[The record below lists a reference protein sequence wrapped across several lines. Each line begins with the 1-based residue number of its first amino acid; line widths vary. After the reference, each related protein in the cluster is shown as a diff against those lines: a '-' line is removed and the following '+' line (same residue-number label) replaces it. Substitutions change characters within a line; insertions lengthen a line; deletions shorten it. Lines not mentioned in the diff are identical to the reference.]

1 MNDTQLLTTAGD
13 GRLMVWDLRNASA
26 GPVKFAV
33 PDARWEQ
40 PQLAPVCLH
49 ARRSIRGLGCG

>member
-1 MNDTQLLTTAGD
+1 MDDSLLLTTGGD

-33 PDARWEQ
+33 PD
-40 PQLAPVCLH
+40 
-49 ARRSIRGLGCG
+49 SK